1 LWYFEK
7 EGKNENR
14 ITKYM
19 FWKQDNH
26 AIEQDCTETELM
38 DQKIDYIHE
47 NPLKDGIVDDTCNYL

>member
-1 LWYFEK
+1 
-7 EGKNENR
+7 
-14 ITKYM
+14 M